1 MNAPFSRLAVLSGL
15 ALFLAA
21 VPVDAQALTAEEII
35 EQSTGQRSVDNS
47 IQTMTMT
54 IVDKSERSRVRRI
67 TSKVKTGEDGRSR
80 SYVRFIEPTDVE
92 GVQFLTIE
100 NPGGEDD
107 QWLYMPAGGVLNR
120 ISGSSKKGSFM
131 GSDFTFE
138 DLSVGGNVDD
148 GVHTLQ
154 GEEDLVLDGQTYGVY
169 KVQTVPKPEVKS
181 AYSRFVTY
189 ITRDELM
196 PRRVE
201 FFDKNDVM
209 VKRMTLHDIEK
220 DGEVR
225 FPKRTIMENLK
236 RGTRTEVQVDEY
248 RLNVPAEELPD
259 TMFTPDFL
267 QSEG

>member
-1 MNAPFSRLAVLSGL
+1 MSAVRWTSLLVAAL
-15 ALFLAA
+15 ALALAA
-21 VPVDAQALTAEEII
+21 PVFGQDLTAEEII
-35 EQSTGQRSVDNS
+35 SKSTANRNVKNS
-47 IQTMTMT
+47 IQTMTMKIFDT
-54 IVDKSERSRVRRI
+54 SGRARERKI
-67 TSKVKTGEDGRSR
+67 TSKIKEGDDGRSM
-80 SYVRFIEPTDVE
+80 SYVRFNEPEDYA
-92 GVQFLTIE
+92 GVQFLTIS

-107 QWLYMPAGGVLNR
+107 QWLYMPANGILNR
-120 ISGSSKKGSFM
+120 ITGSSKKGSFM

-189 ITRDELM
+189 ITRDDLM

-248 RLNVPAEELPD
+248 RLNVPPEELPD